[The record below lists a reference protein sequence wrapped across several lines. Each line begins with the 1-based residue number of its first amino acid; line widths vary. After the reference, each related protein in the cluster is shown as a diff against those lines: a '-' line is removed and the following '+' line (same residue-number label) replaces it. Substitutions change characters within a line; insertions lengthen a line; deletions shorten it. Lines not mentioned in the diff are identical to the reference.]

1 MFSWKRKILSA
12 EGNDKKGKRI
22 KYVVNEGI
30 DNPLGKYNAGSKARK
45 DAEKILES
53 DDFNI
58 IYANTNYGVKESRI
72 LKPLQYYEYLKN
84 YFKWKKIVKQ
94 LSSGDII
101 VIQYPLN
108 NITLFF
114 NKILKKINKKNVLTI
129 ALIHDLDSLRITDN
143 MKPLYKRRVIN
154 MDKVTLNLYQK
165 IIVHN
170 EEMKKYLMQYINK
183 DKLYIL
189 GIFDYLLDE
198 EVKSIKRK
206 KDDSIVIAG
215 NLSSTKANYLKKL
228 SDANKLKIN
237 LYGKG
242 LDFVLPNNVKYKGT
256 FLPDVIVGKIDG
268 GYGLVWDG
276 NDIDN
281 CSGVYGEYL
290 KYNNP
295 HKASLYIV
303 SQLPLIVP
311 STSAISKFVLKN
323 KIGLTIDDIKD
334 IDKKINQL
342 TDENYIEMQKNIRKL
357 SKKLL
362 SGFYLKNVVNEIIN
376 DWR

>member
-1 MFSWKRKILSA
+1 M
-12 EGNDKKGKRI
+12 
-22 KYVVNEGI
+22 KYIVNEGI

-45 DAEKILES
+45 DAEKILVNNN
-53 DDFNI
+53 FKI
-58 IYANTNYGVKESRI
+58 IYANTNYGVQKNKI
-72 LKPLQYYEYLKN
+72 LKPLQYFEYLKN

-94 LSSGDII
+94 LSSKDII

-114 NKILKKINKKNVLTI
+114 DKILKKINKKNVLTI
-129 ALIHDLDSLRITDN
+129 ALIHDLDSLRITND
-143 MKPLYKRRVIN
+143 MKSLYKKRIIN
-154 MDKVTLNLYQK
+154 MDKETLNIYKK

-170 EEMKKYLMQYINK
+170 DEMKKYLMKYIDKN
-183 DKLYIL
+183 KLYTI
-189 GIFDYLLDE
+189 GIFDYLLNED
-198 EVKSIKRK
+198 IKNIERK
-206 KDDSIVIAG
+206 KNDPIVIAG
-215 NLSSTKANYLKKL
+215 NLSSVKAKYLKKL
-228 SDANKLKIN
+228 LPEKNIKIN

-242 LDFVLPNNVKYKGT
+242 LDFDLPKNITYKGT
-256 FLPDVIVGKIDG
+256 FLPDNIVGKIDG

-276 NDIDN
+276 NDIDK
-281 CSGVYGEYL
+281 CSGVYGKYL

-323 KIGLTIDDIKD
+323 KIGLTINSIKD
-334 IDKKINQL
+334 IDNRLKQIKEE
-342 TDENYIEMQKNIRKL
+342 DYKEMQKNLRIL

-362 SGFYLKNVVNEIIN
+362 SGTYLKNVVNEIIK
-376 DWR
+376 DWS

>member
-1 MFSWKRKILSA
+1 M
-12 EGNDKKGKRI
+12 

-53 DDFNI
+53 DDFKI

-170 EEMKKYLMQYINK
+170 EEMKKYLMQYMNK

-323 KIGLTIDDIKD
+323 KIGLTIDDIND

-342 TDENYIEMQKNIRKL
+342 TDENYIEMQKNIKRL

>member
-108 NITLFF
+108 NINLFF